1 MREKGRDRRRDSR
14 AVQTDILINEIRSVI
29 VNREKREEE
38 RQRYIY
44 RETERQRDSHRKAQR
59 QRPTDRERHSQIDSE
74 TETEPDR
81 EKRRKKRNYGK
92 GGRGGNSGRVTWL
105 HTITRVEN

>member
-38 RQRYIY
+38 RQRE
-44 RETERQRDSHRKAQR
+44 RQRGRETETETETETERQ
-59 QRPTDRERHSQIDSE
+59 
-74 TETEPDR
+74 
-81 EKRRKKRNYGK
+81 
-92 GGRGGNSGRVTWL
+92 
-105 HTITRVEN
+105 